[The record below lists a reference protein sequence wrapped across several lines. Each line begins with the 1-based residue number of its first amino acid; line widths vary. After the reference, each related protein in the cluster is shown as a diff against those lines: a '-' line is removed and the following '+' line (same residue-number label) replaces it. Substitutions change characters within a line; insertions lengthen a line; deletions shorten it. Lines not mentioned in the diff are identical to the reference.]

1 MSEEVYRT
9 YCRTGWNIK
18 DNDQSFFDHE
28 IQLSG
33 IIGSQDGAYENF
45 REFVDSVDT
54 PENIV
59 LSQIEKEAL
68 YQAISALPTKS
79 RSLVQGL
86 FFDGLSEY
94 EYADSPT
101 VIAAPVTSKMGKAR
115 LPTHVSLNKHSS
127 GLHCGSTILLEQLR
141 TIDKSRLK
149 GRIGMLSEPEMKRID
164 WALGISIGLAEGYD

>member
-1 MSEEVYRT
+1 M
-9 YCRTGWNIK
+9 IP
-18 DNDQSFFDHE
+18 
-28 IQLSG
+28 SG
-33 IIGSQDGAYENF
+33 ISRLF
-45 REFVDSVDT
+45 
-54 PENIV
+54 
-59 LSQIEKEAL
+59 EKNC
-68 YQAISALPTKS
+68 P
-79 RSLVQGL
+79 
-86 FFDGLSEY
+86 
-94 EYADSPT
+94 SPT

>member
-1 MSEEVYRT
+1 MVFKDHALLGLGLMLSANEVPRIA
-9 YCRTGWNIK
+9 G
-18 DNDQSFFDHE
+18 
-28 IQLSG
+28 
-33 IIGSQDGAYENF
+33 
-45 REFVDSVDT
+45 
-54 PENIV
+54 
-59 LSQIEKEAL
+59 
-68 YQAISALPTKS
+68 
-79 RSLVQGL
+79 
-86 FFDGLSEY
+86 
-94 EYADSPT
+94 SPT